1 MENSSNKYSLIISTL
16 NQQNMRILFLTA
28 ILAFLNMHSHAQ
40 GIDASQTD
48 WFDNK
53 YSMFIHFGVYS
64 ELGGVWK
71 GEPVKVGYSEQI
83 QAHGGIMSDVYEET
97 AARFNPGKWDAD
109 SIALLAKE
117 AGMRSIVITA
127 KHHDGF
133 CMYDT
138 KTTRFSITGATS
150 FKRDVLKE
158 LSDACKRHGLN
169 MGLYF
174 SLIDW
179 TVHPW
184 TSHNANLIS
193 DAHHELNKKQVTEIL
208 TNYGPISE
216 LWFDMGSL
224 TDRQSLEIYQLV
236 KKLQPECMVSG
247 RLGNNRYDFCVMG
260 DNEYPGFKIDAPWQ
274 TPASIFDETWG
285 YRSWQVRENPEAKI
299 REKLVS
305 LIKVVSHGGN
315 YLLNIGPKGDGT
327 VVPYE
332 ATVLKGIGKWLKQNG
347 EAIYGTTANPF
358 PESYPWGEITAKGD
372 TLYLILSGEPTQ
384 TIELPLFSGK
394 VESASML
401 GMPDHKIRVRNRR
414 NVSVITLPL
423 AASQRDGIRVVAV
436 TMSKGYLPDPGDII
450 DPGLTFLGPDN
461 ATPHYSYACIDYYN
475 NHRSLVRQ
483 SWNFTSSQRDANPEI
498 FFTEGERGR
507 ELELIWNGVS
517 EIIKLEGTAVPN
529 INGTMEVGVSQPWL
543 LTPVRSQFE
552 RVHGPVSPAID
563 PAKPWNRNLQWTKL
577 ENWRDREEITMEAL
591 PRQSF
596 YVLQEL
602 EAPVDMDYIV
612 HLYSGDGIQVWLNGV
627 QLSIHNHAR
636 DSQLNRD
643 VFLLSL
649 KEGKNQVLVKYYNRY
664 GYSITWKTNLKPE
677 QTIYSMPLQPRQFNK
692 RDMQKLEM
700 RPYKPETPHEPMR
713 SQNIRIEL

>member
-1 MENSSNKYSLIISTL
+1 MKIPTLIALLTL
-16 NQQNMRILFLTA
+16 LSMVSR
-28 ILAFLNMHSHAQ
+28 AQ
-40 GIDASQTD
+40 GIPENQNE
-48 WFDNK
+48 WFNNK

-83 QAHGGIMSDVYEET
+83 QAHGGIMSDVYEE
-97 AARFNPGKWDAD
+97 AATGFNPTNWDAD

-138 KTTRFSITGATS
+138 ETTRFSITKATP
-150 FKRDVLKE
+150 FNRDILRE

-184 TSHNANLIS
+184 TTHNTNQIT
-193 DAHHELNKKQVTEIL
+193 DAHHELNKMQVTEIL
-208 TNYGPISE
+208 SNYGPISE

-224 TDRQSLEIYQLV
+224 TDSQSHEIYQLV
-236 KKLQPECMVSG
+236 KRLQPGCMVSG

-260 DNEYPGFKIDAPWQ
+260 DNEYPGYKIDAPWQ

-285 YRSWQVRENPEAKI
+285 YRSWQVRENPQAKI

-315 YLLNIGPKGDGT
+315 YLLNIGPKGDGS

-332 ATVLKGIGKWLKQNG
+332 SEILKGIGQWLKRNG
-347 EAIYGTTANPF
+347 DAIYGTRANPF

-372 TLYLILSGEPTQ
+372 SLYLILSGESTH
-384 TIELPLFSGK
+384 TIQLPLLSGK
-394 VESASML
+394 AESASLL
-401 GMPDHKIRVRNRR
+401 GLPDQKIRIRNRR
-414 NVSVITLPL
+414 NVAELTLPTMT
-423 AASQRDGIRVVAV
+423 SFIDDIPVVV
-436 TMSKGYLPDPGDII
+436 VSMSKGYVPDPGKVT
-450 DPGLTFLGPDN
+450 DPGLTYLDMHN

-475 NHRSLVRQ
+475 NHRSMVRQ
-483 SWNFTSSQRDANPEI
+483 SWNFTSPRGEVIPEAY
-498 FFTEGERGR
+498 FTEGERGR
-507 ELELIWNGVS
+507 ELELVWNGIS
-517 EIIKLEGTAVPN
+517 EIIRLEGTPL
-529 INGTMEVGVSQPWL
+529 NGRNHNQEVRFSQPWL
-543 LTPVRSQFE
+543 LTPVRSSFE
-552 RVHGPVSPAID
+552 QVHGVVSNEID
-563 PAKPWNRNLQWTKL
+563 LTKPWNRNLQWTILDDWKDG
-577 ENWRDREEITMEAL
+577 EVMTMEAL

-596 YVLQEL
+596 YVLHEL
-602 EAPVDMDYIV
+602 EAPGDMDYIV
-612 HLYSGDGIQVWLNGV
+612 HLFSGDGIQVWLNGV
-627 QLSIHNHAR
+627 PLAIHNHPR
-636 DSQLNRD
+636 DSKLNRD

-649 KEGKNQVLVKYYNRY
+649 KAGKNQLLVKYYNRY
-664 GYSITWKTNLKPE
+664 GYQFSWKTDLKPD
-677 QTIYSMPLQPRQFNK
+677 QTIYSVPLLPRQFNRK
-692 RDMQKLEM
+692 DINKLEM
-700 RPYKPETPHEPMR
+700 KPYHPATPHDPMK
-713 SQNIRIEL
+713 SHNIRIEL